1 MKYGIICAME
11 EEIKALRAQL
21 TNANEENIANMIFY
35 SGQINDHEVVLVRAG
50 IGKVQAGVTTAFL
63 IENFKVDAVINSGS
77 AGGIGAGLAVG
88 DLVLSTGAA
97 YHDAS
102 ATVFGYKP
110 GQLPQQPQIFEADQK
125 LLQAVSEA
133 ASQTGLQVKP
143 GLIVTGD
150 QFVSSQTQIAAI
162 KKIYPQALCCEMEGA
177 AVAQVAYQFNKPF
190 LIVRAMS
197 DVGDEDAGQS
207 FDEFIIQAGQRSAKM
222 LLELFDELK
231 KAA

>member
-11 EEIKALRAQL
+11 EEIKELRAQL

-35 SGQINDHEVVLVRAG
+35 SGKINDHEVVLVRAG

-77 AGGIGAGLAVG
+77 AGGIGTGLAVG

-110 GQLPQQPQIFEADQK
+110 GQLPQQPQIFEADQE

-133 ASQTGLQVKP
+133 ASQAGLQVKP

-150 QFVSSQTQIAAI
+150 QFVSSQAQIAAI
-162 KKIYPQALCCEMEGA
+162 KEIYPQALCCEMEGA
-177 AVAQVAYQFNKPF
+177 AVAQVAYQFDKPF

-207 FDEFIIQAGQRSAKM
+207 FDEFIIDAGKKSAQM
-222 LLELFDELK
+222 ILNLL
-231 KAA
+231 A

>member
-11 EEIKALRAQL
+11 EEIKELRAQL
-21 TNANEENIANMIFY
+21 MNANEENIANMIFY

-77 AGGIGAGLAVG
+77 AGGIGTGLAVG

-110 GQLPQQPQIFEADQK
+110 GQLPQQPQIFEADQE

-150 QFVSSQTQIAAI
+150 QFVSSQAQIAAI

-177 AVAQVAYQFNKPF
+177 AVAQVAYQFDKPF

-207 FDEFIIQAGQRSAKM
+207 FDEFIIDAGKKSAQM
-222 LLELFDELK
+222 ILNLL
-231 KAA
+231 A

>member
-11 EEIKALRAQL
+11 EEIKELRAQL

-77 AGGIGAGLAVG
+77 AGGIGTGLAVG

-110 GQLPQQPQIFEADQK
+110 GQLPQQPQIFEADQE
-125 LLQAVSEA
+125 LLQAVCEA
-133 ASQTGLQVKP
+133 AGQAGLQVKP

-150 QFVSSQTQIAAI
+150 QFVSSQAQIAAI
-162 KKIYPQALCCEMEGA
+162 KEIYPQALCCEMEGA
-177 AVAQVAYQFNKPF
+177 AVAQVAYQFDKPF

-207 FDEFIIQAGQRSAKM
+207 FDEFIIDAGKKSAQM
-222 LLELFDELK
+222 ILNLL
-231 KAA
+231 A

>member
-77 AGGIGAGLAVG
+77 AGGIGTGLAVG

-110 GQLPQQPQIFEADQK
+110 GQLPQQPQIFEADQE

-133 ASQTGLQVKP
+133 ASQAGLQVKP

-150 QFVSSQTQIAAI
+150 QFVSSQAQIAAI

-177 AVAQVAYQFNKPF
+177 AVAQVAYQFDKPF

-207 FDEFIIQAGQRSAKM
+207 FDEFIIDAGKKSAQM
-222 LLELFDELK
+222 ILNLL
-231 KAA
+231 A

>member
-11 EEIKALRAQL
+11 EEIKGLRAQL

-77 AGGIGAGLAVG
+77 AGGIGTGLAVG

-110 GQLPQQPQIFEADQK
+110 GQLPQQPQIFEADQE

-133 ASQTGLQVKP
+133 ASQAGLQVKP

-150 QFVSSQTQIAAI
+150 QFVSSQAQIAAI
-162 KKIYPQALCCEMEGA
+162 KEIYPQALCCEMEGA
-177 AVAQVAYQFNKPF
+177 AVAQVAYQFDKPF

-207 FDEFIIQAGQRSAKM
+207 FDEFIIDAGKKSAQM
-222 LLELFDELK
+222 ILNLL
-231 KAA
+231 A